1 MKPQR
6 HVRLSLL
13 TLALLSLTV
22 LPSTAQFLQQG
33 SKLVGTGAAV
43 GGAEQGY
50 SVSISADGNTAIVGG
65 VLDNIGVG
73 AAWLYTRSGG
83 AWTQQGGKLVGTG
96 AVGGSLQGWSVSISA
111 DGNTAIVGGF
121 DDNFSAGAA
130 WVYTR
135 SAGVWTQQGSKL
147 VGTGAVGNA
156 RQGYT
161 VSLSAD
167 GNTAIVGGYADNS
180 SAGATWVY
188 TLTGGVWTQQGSKL
202 VGTGAVGVAQQ
213 GSSVSLSADGNSAIV
228 GGYNDNGTAG
238 AAWVYTRSGGIWTQQ
253 GSKLVGTG
261 AVGPAAQGWSVSIS
275 ADGNTAI
282 VGGWYDDHP
291 VGAAWVYSLP
301 GSPVTTAISDI
312 ANDQGGQVRVEWD
325 KSVYDHIFSS
335 PQVSSYSLWRRSPS
349 GSMAPVVKSAPP
361 ELLLSDSS
369 MLGFDY
375 VGTVPALQSPH
386 YQTVLPTLEDSS
398 SSGTPY
404 FTYLVVAHTTDLD
417 YYYVSD
423 VDSGYS
429 VDNLVPI
436 PPAGL
441 IASVEPGPE
450 VNLIWNSPTDPD
462 VGHYNVYRST
472 TSGFT
477 PGAGNKIGT
486 STSTSFTDTSPVE
499 GVPSYY
505 RIIAVD
511 IHDNEST
518 PSNEAEAAVTVNRQF
533 SVQEKWNIV
542 AVPLA
547 MGDYTKTVLFPSAA
561 TNAFTFEDG
570 YVAYG
575 ILENGRG
582 YWMKFSS
589 SELISHSGLERME
602 DIVTVAAGW
611 NMVGSLSISIPV
623 STIGSIPGA
632 IVTSSFYGYDA
643 GYSSSET
650 LEPGKGYW
658 VKVSEAGQL
667 VMTSS
672 STVPASN
679 RIRIEDNGEL
689 PPPPPD
695 VLNADVPDAYSLE
708 QNYPNPFNPVSSIS
722 FVLPVAGQVTLTVFN
737 MLGQEVAVLVNE
749 VQGPGYKTVSFDASN
764 LPSGVYTYRITAG
777 TFTDAKK
784 MLLIR

>member
-1 MKPQR
+1 
-6 HVRLSLL
+6 
-13 TLALLSLTV
+13 
-22 LPSTAQFLQQG
+22 
-33 SKLVGTGAAV
+33 
-43 GGAEQGY
+43 
-50 SVSISADGNTAIVGG
+50 
-65 VLDNIGVG
+65 
-73 AAWLYTRSGG
+73 
-83 AWTQQGGKLVGTG
+83 
-96 AVGGSLQGWSVSISA
+96 
-111 DGNTAIVGGF
+111 
-121 DDNFSAGAA
+121 
-130 WVYTR
+130 
-135 SAGVWTQQGSKL
+135 
-147 VGTGAVGNA
+147 
-156 RQGYT
+156 
-161 VSLSAD
+161 
-167 GNTAIVGGYADNS
+167 
-180 SAGATWVY
+180 
-188 TLTGGVWTQQGSKL
+188 
-202 VGTGAVGVAQQ
+202 
-213 GSSVSLSADGNSAIV
+213 
-228 GGYNDNGTAG
+228 
-238 AAWVYTRSGGIWTQQ
+238 
-253 GSKLVGTG
+253 
-261 AVGPAAQGWSVSIS
+261 
-275 ADGNTAI
+275 
-282 VGGWYDDHP
+282 
-291 VGAAWVYSLP
+291 
-301 GSPVTTAISDI
+301 
-312 ANDQGGQVRVEWD
+312 
-325 KSVYDHIFSS
+325 
-335 PQVSSYSLWRRSPS
+335 
-349 GSMAPVVKSAPP
+349 
-361 ELLLSDSS
+361 

-777 TFTDAKK
+777 TFTDVKK